1 MVQTI
6 RFRHGR
12 IEHWTMN
19 SHDGLGWKRAF
30 DIWIVTHMA
39 QTIKS
44 LRRYTQEAL
53 LTSYCHMRLRVVQHS
68 QLSTGEPG
76 STVCMYIIN
85 TETSLETG
93 YVAIQLTIPQ
103 ITLIKITRTIEWPG
117 SRSKPGTGLD
127 LKNYASRFKSQGFPS
142 HIFGI
147 HVTIQQHCGE
157 LWNRNKNTCLGSLM
171 FTARFWLG

>member
-103 ITLIKITRTIEWPG
+103 ITLIKITHTIKWP
-117 SRSKPGTGLD
+117 RSNELCIKIQI
-127 LKNYASRFKSQGFPS
+127 SRFSLAYLWDSCHHSTTLWRTLKS
-142 HIFGI
+142 
-147 HVTIQQHCGE
+147 
-157 LWNRNKNTCLGSLM
+157 K
-171 FTARFWLG
+171 